1 MWNRFTLYTS
11 CFQDIDGHGTFVVQV
26 PDSLVLCNLV
36 HFLDR
41 GVLYSVL
48 LSLVILIRTCTWLVE
63 LFMHVSKLVRS
74 ENTDHFCLE
83 NGQFPQIPLMSFG
96 PCSTKCNANV
106 DTYDTYK
113 PKRISDNVIKITLS
127 KYMLV
132 LYFKLGTT
140 AHPELYFSEC

>member
-1 MWNRFTLYTS
+1 M
-11 CFQDIDGHGTFVVQV
+11 DMGHGMV

-83 NGQFPQIPLMSFG
+83 NGQFP
-96 PCSTKCNANV
+96 
-106 DTYDTYK
+106 
-113 PKRISDNVIKITLS
+113 
-127 KYMLV
+127 
-132 LYFKLGTT
+132 
-140 AHPELYFSEC
+140 